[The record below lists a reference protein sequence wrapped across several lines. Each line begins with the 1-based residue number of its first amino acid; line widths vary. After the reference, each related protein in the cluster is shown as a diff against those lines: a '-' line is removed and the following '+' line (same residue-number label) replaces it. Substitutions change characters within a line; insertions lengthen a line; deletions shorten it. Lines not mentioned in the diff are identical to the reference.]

1 MSRLRRQV
9 ERDALIAGWRAAL
22 LCATA
27 IVTGCNAT
35 SPPERAAADGGVA
48 DTLRVGV
55 TILPPSWGNP
65 FMGNGTPGT
74 IVWYALFDALTRIG
88 ADGQL
93 EPALARRWAALD
105 ASRWEFEL
113 RDDVRFSNG
122 RPLDAAAVVATLEWL
137 RSPDGMRTVVGNE
150 MRGVARVAAVD
161 GRTVRIETT
170 TPDAILP
177 KRLASVMIVEPE
189 AWRALGPEGFAR
201 APVGTGPYVLA
212 TWGDR
217 DKRSVLRANPDS
229 WRAPRVGTLVFQ
241 ALPDYAVRLQALLSG
256 EIDLTDTAVD
266 DLPLLEHRGL
276 VNASAPAM
284 QVMSI
289 GLITEDGRTT
299 PLDDERVRQAL
310 NLAVD
315 RRLIAESLLRGLAA
329 PASQPASRLTPGFNA
344 NLPPIPHDP
353 EAARALLAQ
362 AGYAAGFAMTVD
374 IAAGITVTDTSVYQ
388 AVAQYLGDVG
398 VDVTLRS
405 RTFSTFIRNYL
416 TGNWQSDAIGLS
428 WNAAPYN
435 DVARPMEYYSCRKR
449 NPLFCEPRLAQR
461 LEAAN
466 AEFDPARREAML
478 EALARDYREAAPAI
492 FILETVDVYA
502 MHPRVHGFELA
513 NRVPVYEAI
522 HFEPT
527 G

>member
-1 MSRLRRQV
+1 LSHRRFQV
-9 ERDALIAGWRAAL
+9 EGRALATSWLAAL
-22 LCATA
+22 LCASA
-27 IVTGCNAT
+27 ILCACSAS
-35 SPPERAAADGGVA
+35 SPPERAAGSGLAA

-74 IVWYALFDALTRIG
+74 IVWYALFDALTRVG
-88 ADGQL
+88 ADGEL
-93 EPALARRWAALD
+93 EPALATHWSALD
-105 ASRWEFEL
+105 PTTWSFEL
-113 RDDVRFSNG
+113 RDGVRFSNG
-122 RPLDAAAVVATLEWL
+122 AACDADAVVATLDWL
-137 RSPDGMRTVVGNE
+137 RSPEGMRTVVGNE
-150 MRGVARVAAVD
+150 MRGVASVEAVD
-161 GRTVRIETT
+161 RRTVRIVTAA
-170 TPDAILP
+170 PDAILP
-177 KRLASVMIVEPE
+177 KRLASVMIVEPQ
-189 AWRALGPEGFAR
+189 AWRTLGADGFAR
-201 APVGTGPYVLA
+201 APVGTGPYVLE

-229 WRAPRVGTLVFQ
+229 WRAPRVATLVFQ

-276 VNASAPAM
+276 LSASAPAM

-289 GLITEDGRTT
+289 GLITEDGRSTA
-299 PLDDERVRQAL
+299 LDDARVRRAL

-329 PASQPASRLTPGFNA
+329 PASQPASRVTPGFNA
-344 NLPPIPHDP
+344 ALPPIPHDP
-353 EAARALLAQ
+353 QAARALLAE
-362 AGYAAGFAMTVD
+362 AGYPSGFAMTVD

-405 RTFSTFIRNYL
+405 RPFSTFIRNYL

-449 NPLFCEPRLAQR
+449 NPLFCDQGLAQR

-466 AEFDPARREAML
+466 SEFDPARREAML

-502 MHPRVHGFELA
+502 MHPRVRGFELA

-522 HFEPT
+522 RLEPA